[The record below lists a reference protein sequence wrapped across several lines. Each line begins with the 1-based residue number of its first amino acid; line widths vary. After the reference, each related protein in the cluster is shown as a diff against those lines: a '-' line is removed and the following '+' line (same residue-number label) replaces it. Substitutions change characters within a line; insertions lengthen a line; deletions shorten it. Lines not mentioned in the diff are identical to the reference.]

1 MQKLRNSNIAKMI
14 AAKITNKEIDFL
26 IYISRFQDDNGKYME
41 SIIKNYVK
49 RCI

>member
-26 IYISRFQDDNGKYME
+26 IYISRFQDDNGKVYGIHYKE
-41 SIIKNYVK
+41 L
-49 RCI
+49 C